1 MVVYQV
7 KETVTV
13 PFGEDDIGVISVN
26 TLDGKLDVDLTT
38 SVAEIQNVCDS
49 NSISVDLSVM
59 LKNISYA
66 IRSGAMK
73 YTYTINSDGS
83 ATFDISIG
91 TDDLQSVEGVAGSI
105 GIVLSMN
112 IKFTDSDAYEWVRES
127 EKQKYTVA
135 AMACLVLL
143 PITNPVLI
151 EQAKIVLV
159 KIVETLSFGRLILQ
173 GSRKNDSLQDSKRNQ
188 SGSFK

>member
-1 MVVYQV
+1 M
-7 KETVTV
+7 
-13 PFGEDDIGVISVN
+13 
-26 TLDGKLDVDLTT
+26 
-38 SVAEIQNVCDS
+38 AEIQDVCDS
-49 NSISVDLSVM
+49 NSISVDLSAM

-91 TDDLQSVEGVAGSI
+91 TDDLQSVEGVPGSI

-112 IKFTDSDAYEWVRES
+112 VKFTDSKAYEWITES
-127 EKQKYTVA
+127 EKQKYAIA
-135 AMACLVLL
+135 AMTCLVLL
-143 PITNPVLI
+143 PITNPVLV

-159 KIVETLSFGRLILQ
+159 KIVEILSFGKLVLQ
-173 GSRKNDSLQDSKRNQ
+173 RSRKNE
-188 SGSFK
+188 

>member
-1 MVVYQV
+1 
-7 KETVTV
+7 
-13 PFGEDDIGVISVN
+13 
-26 TLDGKLDVDLTT
+26 
-38 SVAEIQNVCDS
+38 
-49 NSISVDLSVM
+49 
-59 LKNISYA
+59 
-66 IRSGAMK
+66 MK

-112 IKFTDSDAYEWVRES
+112 IKFTDSNAYEWVRES

-135 AMACLVLL
+135 AMAFLVLL

-173 GSRKNDSLQDSKRNQ
+173 GSRKKE
-188 SGSFK
+188 

>member
-1 MVVYQV
+1 
-7 KETVTV
+7 
-13 PFGEDDIGVISVN
+13 
-26 TLDGKLDVDLTT
+26 
-38 SVAEIQNVCDS
+38 
-49 NSISVDLSVM
+49 M